1 MGSLS
6 KLLTYSCYELGHTWH
21 PNCYHA
27 CFEISLLTFIESC
40 KIYGV
45 VYLVSALIRGKRI
58 SPEYGKKLLSDFLRS
73 ACFLTTNGFLYI
85 GFFCVIRNILQ
96 HVNVITASFLPAF
109 FASLTAVMIERPERR
124 SLLAIYVTNVASECV
139 WNSLLSRGIVRS
151 VPRGEVYIFMA
162 AMAVLGYSF
171 RSTNPLSP
179 SLNSILQLFVGPGE
193 SGAVVANTAASQM
206 SREPQVDTTRQTRQN
221 SWISALTS
229 VLWSRHSLCPHRG
242 SCLLNT
248 SWSAVRSFSQGFL
261 LQLCIKLVTSLPRL
275 GRSPGKVRSLLQ
287 NPINFKA
294 GLGLAWFTAAFK
306 GVCCLCRWI
315 RGKDEASHGTLAGA
329 VAGMAMYFYSAPSIA
344 LYLLWKTFEALYDDG
359 CKSGKL
365 PRIPGSVIIMYSI
378 STAYLFHMAALEQYN
393 LKPSYWRFL
402 QRLTWGRMGEYN
414 RYLLDEFGL
423 GSSRNFDG
431 VWPKYKEGFIS
442 ESFKAKLASH
452 IHAAS

>member
-248 SWSAVRSFSQGFL
+248 SW
-261 LQLCIKLVTSLPRL
+261 
-275 GRSPGKVRSLLQ
+275 
-287 NPINFKA
+287 
-294 GLGLAWFTAAFK
+294 

>member
-306 GVCCLCRWI
+306 
-315 RGKDEASHGTLAGA
+315 
-329 VAGMAMYFYSAPSIA
+329 
-344 LYLLWKTFEALYDDG
+344 ALYDDG